1 MPCAVTAG
9 LLNGKAGF
17 IHGCLNSP
25 GRIKADASPLEDR
38 TESHIAVL
46 HSSRALK
53 GLRTGANLLERKQH
67 VLFFFFNILK
77 LSFLKVNIIFTLFY
91 YCCMHKEALT
101 FKVGIVY

>member
-9 LLNGKAGF
+9 LLDGKAGF

-25 GRIKADASPLEDR
+25 GRIKASASPLEDS

-67 VLFFFFNILK
+67 VLFFFFFNILK
-77 LSFLKVNIIFTLFY
+77 LSFLKVNIVFTLFY
-91 YCCMHKEALT
+91 Y
-101 FKVGIVY
+101 